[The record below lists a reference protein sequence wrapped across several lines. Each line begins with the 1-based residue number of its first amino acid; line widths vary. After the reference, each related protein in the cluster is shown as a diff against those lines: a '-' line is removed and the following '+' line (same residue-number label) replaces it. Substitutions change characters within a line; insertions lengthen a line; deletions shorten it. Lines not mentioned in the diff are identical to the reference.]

1 MPSKPPTA
9 KQLAYLRALAEDAG
23 QTFAAPRTRVQAS
36 SEIRRLRNVRTS
48 GFTFAALSAG
58 QAARDAH
65 GDLTVVQLW
74 DTAAHGSTAIWSQR
88 S

>member
-58 QAARDAH
+58 RRPAMR
-65 GDLTVVQLW
+65 
-74 DTAAHGSTAIWSQR
+74 TAMSPSSNSGRRCHGSTAIWSQR